1 MARACSHFK
10 EHGPCTLMLIPSHAC
25 TFSCVSQWSEKEM
38 ESVVPHMVP
47 VRAPGTGENE
57 HARAIQNVNI
67 SLVTQTSSVRVD
79 RTSRAFNRR
88 FPISPHPRSSDPPR
102 RPLSAICL
110 PARPTPIQRS
120 TCTSSTDAG
129 RRAECGVPTEPRAC
143 SPGTLDRVGD

>member
-67 SLVTQTSSVRVD
+67 ALVTPTSSARVD

-88 FPISPHPRSSDPPR
+88 FPISPHPRSSSAAATVGYLLACSTDSDPAKYVHVVHRR
-102 RPLSAICL
+102 RPSCRVRSADGA
-110 PARPTPIQRS
+110 AR
-120 TCTSSTDAG
+120 
-129 RRAECGVPTEPRAC
+129 V
-143 SPGTLDRVGD
+143 